1 MSKKMMSLN
10 IFLAERKYSSED
22 FTFFL
27 SKVCKEYPLKGVK
40 GVKGSCFIKDVK
52 DNTPKWKEFFE
63 GFTGDK
69 IDDLI
74 TRSSSAVL
82 LIKSKSRVFA
92 ITFGYGRSLLEQ
104 SYFVSDFGIK
114 SALNML
120 KHDSLRSVDT
130 FTIDDSPVQK
140 KTQASLGTEISMFG
154 VDISK
159 DILRSVTGLPLEGV
173 SFKNICGGDNALQVK
188 IELEPDDLVRYLDE
202 CLQCYGGKEYLEQF
216 SWVDNLKKVG
226 KPATIEELDTLLIKI
241 IKSKKHDEI
250 SIVVPEVMSD
260 EEIEYFSF
268 TRAKQN
274 TSYNI
279 DKTIYFN
286 AIDFLSFDIDRMK
299 RDKLFAFDNQGSE
312 VKSFSIYKCINLEVT
327 HKRKNYMLFLG
338 QWFEIEKKFSEYVEK
353 ELKFIPTHK
362 NTFPDL
368 IRKIDKAT
376 MKEKLESEGD
386 YNERICKSRNY
397 ILMDRKL
404 VKSSRTTTSIELCD
418 IADVKNKILI
428 HAKHRKGGSS
438 GLSHLF
444 AQASVASELIL
455 SDEEFRKAAR
465 IVIKENHGNAAM
477 NLIPAKKIKSSEFE
491 IVLLML
497 GCDNTKLLKDLPFFS
512 KVNLMNTY
520 TNLTQRGYKVT
531 VASAK

>member
-1 MSKKMMSLN
+1 MSKKMMALN
-10 IFLAERKYSSED
+10 ILLAERKYSSED

-27 SKVCKEYPLKGVK
+27 SKVCKEYPLNGVK

-52 DNTPKWKEFFE
+52 ENTPKWKEFFE

-159 DILRSVTGLPLEGV
+159 DILRSVTGLPLDGV
-173 SFKNICGGDNALQVK
+173 SFKNICGGDNSLQVK
-188 IELEPDDLVRYLDE
+188 IELEPHELVRYLDE
-202 CLQCYGGKEYLEQF
+202 CLQRYGGKEYLEQF

-226 KPATIEELDTLLIKI
+226 KSTTIDDLDALLIRI
-241 IKSKKHDEI
+241 IKLKKYDEI
-250 SIVVPEVMSD
+250 SVVVPEVMSD
-260 EEIEYFSF
+260 EDIEYFSF
-268 TRAKQN
+268 TRAKHII
-274 TSYNI
+274 SYNI
-279 DKTIYFN
+279 DKSIYFN
-286 AIDFLSFDIDRMK
+286 TIDFINFDIDK
-299 RDKLFAFDNQGSE
+299 LKKDKLFAFNNQGSE
-312 VKSFSIYKCINLEVT
+312 VKNFSIYKCLNLEIS

-353 ELKFIPTHK
+353 ELKIIPTHK
-362 NTFPDL
+362 NPFPDL
-368 IRKIDKAT
+368 IRTTDTTTNKC
-376 MKEKLESEGD
+376 KLESEGD
-386 YNERICKSRNY
+386 YNERICKTKKY

-404 VKSSRTTTSIELCD
+404 VKSSRATTSIELCD
-418 IADVKNKILI
+418 LADVKNKILI

-465 IVIKENHGNAAM
+465 AVIKENHGSTAM
-477 NLIPAKKIKSSEFE
+477 SLIPAKKINSSEFE
-491 IVLLML
+491 VVLLIL
-497 GCDNTKLLKDLPFFS
+497 GSNKKTLLNDLPFFS
-512 KVNLMNTY
+512 KVNLINTY
-520 TNLTQRGYKVT
+520 SNLTQRGFKVS
-531 VASAK
+531 VAVAE

>member
-1 MSKKMMSLN
+1 MSKKMMTLN
-10 IFLAERKYSSED
+10 IFLAEKKYSSEN
-22 FTFFL
+22 FAFFL
-27 SKVCKEYPLKGVK
+27 SKNCKEYPLNGVK
-40 GVKGSCFIKDVK
+40 GIKGSCFIKDVK

-63 GFTGDK
+63 EFIGDK
-69 IDDLI
+69 INNLI

-92 ITFGYGRSLLEQ
+92 VTFGYGRSLLEQ

-159 DILRSVTGLPLEGV
+159 DILRSVTGLPLDEV
-173 SFKNICGGDNALQVK
+173 PFKNICGGDNSLQVK
-188 IELEPDDLVRYLDE
+188 IDLEPSDLVRYLDE
-202 CLQCYGGKEYLEQF
+202 CLLRYEGKEYLKQF

-226 KPATIEELDTLLIKI
+226 KPTTIAELENLLFTI
-241 IKSKKHDEI
+241 IKSKKYDDV
-250 SIVVPEVMSD
+250 SIVVPEVMND
-260 EEIEYFSF
+260 EDIEYFSF
-268 TRAKQN
+268 TRAKN
-274 TSYNI
+274 NISYNI
-279 DKTIYFN
+279 DKKIYFN
-286 AIDFLSFDIDRMK
+286 TIDFSNFDIDK
-299 RDKLFAFDNQGSE
+299 LKKDKLFAFNHQGSE
-312 VKSFSIYKCINLEVT
+312 VKAFSVYKCLNLEVT
-327 HKRKNYMLFLG
+327 HKSKIYMLFLG

-353 ELKFIPTHK
+353 ELSIIPTHE
-362 NTFPDL
+362 NSFPDL
-368 IRKIDKAT
+368 IRTIDKST
-376 MKEKLESEGD
+376 NKEKLESEGD
-386 YNERICKSRNY
+386 YNERISKIKSY
-397 ILMDRKL
+397 ILMDKKL

-418 IADVKNKILI
+418 LADVKNKILI

-444 AQASVASELIL
+444 AQASIASELIL

-465 IVIKENHGNAAM
+465 VVIKDNHGNAAM
-477 NLIPAKKIKSSEFE
+477 NLVPEKKIKSSEFE

-497 GCDNTKLLKDLPFFS
+497 GCDNKKLLKGLPFFS

-520 TNLTQRGYKVT
+520 SNLTQRGFKVT